1 MRIAIG
7 RLAKMGAHHE
17 EKFVQFEG
25 FAQEESGLQP
35 HAVKLPVMFAGDDDD
50 GRVARAVVAAQDFVE
65 CDAIQIGQA
74 NVEEDEM
81 RVQVGNVLARPLS
94 IVEKG
99 ELPVPVHF
107 EGVLQEIGDTGI
119 VFDNGDMPGKRDIIL
134 GRVCLQEIVSHVDGP
149 STD

>member
-25 FAQEESGLQP
+25 FAQEEASLQP
-35 HAVKLPVMFAGDDDD
+35 HAVKLPVMFASDDDD
-50 GRVARAVVAAQDFVE
+50 GRVARAIVAAQDFVE

-74 NVEEDEM
+74 DVEKDEV
-81 RVQVGNVLARPLS
+81 RVQGRDVLARPLS
-94 IVEKG
+94 IVEEGKP
-99 ELPVPVHF
+99 PVPVHLK
-107 EGVLQEIGDTGI
+107 GVLQEIGDTGI
-119 VFDNGDMPGKRDIIL
+119 VFDNGDVSWQRGIIL
-134 GRVCLQEIVSHVDGP
+134 KPFCLQEIISHVDGP